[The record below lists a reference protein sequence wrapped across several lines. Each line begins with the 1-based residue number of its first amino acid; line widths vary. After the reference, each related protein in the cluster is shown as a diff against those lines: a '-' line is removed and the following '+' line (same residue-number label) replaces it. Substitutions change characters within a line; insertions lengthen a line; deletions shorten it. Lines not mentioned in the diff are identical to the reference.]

1 MSNTEEKTAPKP
13 GRGFTVVEL
22 RTPHQA
28 EIVKAHVKG
37 TKAGAV
43 SIEDKW
49 VVVKNVDAQLVV
61 DKAIAAGD
69 TMTEFEGRVISFF
82 LAVVILGN
90 EKVTDSRN
98 TLQARLLDVGRT
110 TKGFRV
116 GMKSDNKLEVSVGTK
131 TYATQKEALMA
142 LAPDRIKAPAREET
156 VEDKTA
162 KAKQGLD
169 DVETYKSQKAALKEW
184 EAKPEADR
192 GPRPDTEV
200 LDRMTAEY
208 EAKEAKKNAEAEA
221 RKKEREEAA
230 AKKTGSSREVTPRPK
245 ASDRKAS

>member
-43 SIEDKW
+43 TVEDRW
-49 VVVKNVDAQLVV
+49 VVVKNTDAQLVV
-61 DKAIAAGD
+61 DKAIAGSD
-69 TMTEFEGRVISFF
+69 TMTEFEGRVISYF
-82 LAVVILGN
+82 LAVIILGN
-90 EKVTDSRN
+90 EKVTDSRT

-116 GMKSDNKLEVSVGTK
+116 GMKSDNKLEVSVGSK
-131 TYATQKEALMA
+131 TYGTVKEAMMA
-142 LAPDRIKAPAREET
+142 IAPDRVKAPTSESPSTAD
-156 VEDKTA
+156 DKAA

-169 DVETYKSQKAALKEW
+169 DIETYKSQKAALKAW
-184 EAKPEADR
+184 EETPESER
-192 GPRPDTEV
+192 GPRPNTDIF
-200 LDRMTAEY
+200 DRMTAEHA
-208 EAKEAKKNAEAEA
+208 AKEAKASAEAAA
-221 RKKEREEAA
+221 RKTEREEAA
-230 AKKTGSSREVTPRPK
+230 AKKRDVTPRPK
-245 ASDRKAS
+245 AESRKAS